1 MIKGKTATGFDY
13 EIEDQ
18 ILDDYE
24 IVEMLGDLEDNPLV
38 MPKLITKILG
48 KDQLAKLREHLRGK
62 NGVVSTTAMAKE
74 LESIFMNQAKAKK

>member
-1 MIKGKTATGFDY
+1 MLKGKTATGFEY
-13 EIEDQ
+13 EVEDQ

-48 KDQLAKLREHLRGK
+48 RDQLAELKEHLRDK
-62 NGVVSTTAMAKE
+62 NGVVSTTAMTKE
-74 LESIFMNQAKAKK
+74 LESIFANQSKAKK